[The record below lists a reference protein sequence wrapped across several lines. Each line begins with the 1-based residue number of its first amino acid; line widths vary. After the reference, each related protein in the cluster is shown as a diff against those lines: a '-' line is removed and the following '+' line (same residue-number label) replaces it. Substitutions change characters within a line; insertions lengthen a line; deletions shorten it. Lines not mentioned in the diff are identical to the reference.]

1 MNELSEFFKTVSI
14 EKTRVAEERK
24 RFTPRVEI
32 KETDLSDFFGTIKTG
47 QQNQVILAQREG
59 TKLDALQTFFTRLQT
74 FEDSL
79 QEKIERQ
86 KPDNTKDG
94 FDPAEV
100 EGYEEFNSNYDKK
113 ETEKLIDQSVED
125 TIKEKSE
132 SQKLQDQLEPITEN
146 KDRFPTAE
154 ERWPRAGETIK
165 EVKQVEIKPVNY
177 FNINKRPEPK
187 VEETDVNSLAQAMS
201 SLIKKPEQLNE
212 QPQLSDLEKLQ
223 LEFKQFRKLVT
234 MQMASIGGGGE
245 VRLLNLD
252 DVDTSSLGNG
262 KFLVYNAT
270 SKKLEFTDQVD
281 GN

>member
-1 MNELSEFFKTVSI
+1 MNELSEFFKSVSI
-14 EKTRVAEERK
+14 EKTRVAEEQK

-79 QEKIERQ
+79 QEQIERQ

>member
-1 MNELSEFFKTVSI
+1 MNYSKL
-14 EKTRVAEERK
+14 
-24 RFTPRVEI
+24 I
-32 KETDLSDFFGTIKTG
+32 KNL
-47 QQNQVILAQREG
+47 
-59 TKLDALQTFFTRLQT
+59 
-74 FEDSL
+74 
-79 QEKIERQ
+79 
-86 KPDNTKDG
+86 
-94 FDPAEV
+94 
-100 EGYEEFNSNYDKK
+100 KK
-113 ETEKLIDQSVED
+113 ELIKYPINRNENKTNFAMNKLQILMPVYNEAQSIED

-177 FNINKRPEPK
+177 FNVNKRPEPK

-201 SLIKKPEQLNE
+201 NLIKKPEQLNE

-234 MQMASIGGGGE
+234 MQMASIGGGCE

>member
-74 FEDSL
+74 FEDNL
-79 QEKIERQ
+79 QEQIEKQ

-113 ETEKLIDQSVED
+113 ETEKLIDKSVED
-125 TIKEKSE
+125 TIKEKTE

-187 VEETDVNSLAQAMS
+187 IEETDVNSLAQAMS
-201 SLIKKPEQLNE
+201 SLIKKPEQLTE
-212 QPQLSDLEKLQ
+212 QRQLSDLEKLQ

>member
-14 EKTRVAEERK
+14 EKARVAEERK
-24 RFTPRVEI
+24 RFEPRVEI

-47 QQNQVILAQREG
+47 QQNQIVLAQREG

-79 QEKIERQ
+79 QEQIERQ
-86 KPDNTKDG
+86 KPGTTKDG

-100 EGYEEFNSNYDKK
+100 HYDNETAPVKKSEKVEIEIEKPKVEE
-113 ETEKLIDQSVED
+113 
-125 TIKEKSE
+125 IKEEVK
-132 SQKLQDQLEPITEN
+132 
-146 KDRFPTAE
+146 E
-154 ERWPRAGETIK
+154 EI
-165 EVKQVEIKPVNY
+165 KQVEVKPVNY
-177 FNINKRPEPK
+177 FQTNKRPEPK

-201 SLIKKPEQLNE
+201 GLIKKPEQLTE

-262 KFLVYNAT
+262 KFLVYNST
-270 SKKLEFTDQVD
+270 TRKLEFTDQVD